1 MDKDTN
7 PSAIISLESDE
18 EMETNADLEAT
29 TESQL
34 EKEPPHKESPSTENV
49 PSPSKAPDNA
59 SVVENAKD
67 SEIICIDDDEKEPSV
82 QETPEEKAPEEAL
95 PTAEPKS
102 QPEPVPESQAEK
114 DPEPQA
120 EKEPESQA
128 EKEPASQ
135 ADREPESQ
143 TEKEPGSDLT
153 KEPGSE
159 PTKEQTAPESESNV
173 TAPPLETEN
182 AINDGD
188 VEMQEVVQKEDEEKI
203 SDSQPAEPPAPPASD
218 GSQSVAMTDA
228 NNKQADDET
237 ANEQADKQSKQEEPV
252 VTNGN
257 ADQPKKSKKP
267 CAPKCCN
274 TACKK
279 KNVQFCDAPEFALSL
294 YKVPH
299 SIQVQHLCYD
309 CFEEAVSRYETLSG
323 LLVNHQPL
331 LLHDNQP
338 EVSEILMVLDSSD
351 EEDEDTVI
359 ERKNEPALPAEA
371 VSLVESDLDDVIYK
385 LYGSLCLDQIKWSNS
400 ILLHEAEQNQATSD
414 RIEAQMKTLKSAFQD
429 IQNNIYSVRTTKID
443 KPELIIEDDATSEQI
458 AHERFRSMLSKTET
472 LHREPVQVGC
482 QYFGVRT
489 TVLASWTE
497 CKVLEVKS
505 DVSIE
510 THYQSGCTMYT
521 VRFLTG
527 DPKPTVI
534 TAKHLAYTT
543 PPNVKLLLGTRV
555 VARTSSATQDGMNRT
570 FYAGTV
576 LESLSSYN
584 KYRYLIV
591 LDSGHPQYSPFTDVR
606 VVCDQSKH
614 VWDDVHP
621 HSREFIRNYM
631 LKSGSVR
638 PMVQAHRGQRM
649 MVEIDDKWF
658 QGTVLETDSSLV
670 RLYFSGM
677 ERKEWIYRGSSRLA
691 PLYRGVN
698 TGHAPNNKFSKFQ
711 KRNEPSI
718 EYITLEDD
726 DSEQPPE
733 KKAATIN
740 YQPAPKME
748 IPDTPNRATARKS
761 TANRTLNN
769 HNINNNNNVPVSLN
783 RNTIYIDC
791 DQDQSNGRTLLYTT
805 KNYRGPRKFVPHN
818 CGPSCPYK
826 GGKNLRSYNLLA
838 RPLITGWERHKT
850 AARGQKKSV
859 VLYRAPCGRR
869 LRNMAELHQ
878 YLRVTD
884 SPLNVE
890 HFDFDPD
897 IRALA
902 TFKAENVFFEC
913 TDLSFG
919 LEPMPVHCVNNYD
932 NKQPPSCEYST
943 ERIPTEGVNLNLDK
957 EFLCG
962 CDCEDDCTD
971 KSKCQCWQ
979 LTLAG
984 AKYGLKENQD
994 INTVGYH
1001 YKRLMSHLSTGIY
1014 ECNVQCKCKKDKCL
1028 NRVVQNSLQTKLQVF
1043 NTHNKGW
1050 GIRCLND
1057 VPKGSFI
1064 CIYAGHLLTEETS
1077 NRICAMSD
1085 DKSGDEYFADLD
1097 FIETVEKSKADYEAE
1112 AYQSDRE
1119 DSTPAGN
1126 ANDSDASD
1134 DAIENGPSPSTH
1146 DSDEEYTT
1154 KSKPSGTVVK
1164 TRAQLRKASTTERPN
1179 AAMFGKK
1186 SSNDGVND
1194 EQECVNLIPN
1204 PEMDMMDASGG
1215 PNDESLF
1222 RKLYGENE
1230 HIYVMDAKKSGN
1242 LGRYFNH
1249 SCNPNLFVQNVF
1261 VDTHDLRFPWVAFF
1275 AERNITA
1282 GTELTWNYN
1291 YDVGS
1296 VNGKHLTCNCGE
1308 KGCKGRLL

>member
-18 EMETNADLEAT
+18 EMETNAESEAT
-29 TESQL
+29 TSQP
-34 EKEPPHKESPSTENV
+34 EKEPATKESPSTENV

-82 QETPEEKAPEEAL
+82 QGTPEENAPEEAL

-102 QPEPVPESQAEK
+102 QPEPVAESQAEK
-114 DPEPQA
+114 DPDSQA
-120 EKEPESQA
+120 GKEPESQA
-128 EKEPASQ
+128 EKETDSQ
-135 ADREPESQ
+135 ADKEPETQ
-143 TEKEPGSDLT
+143 TE

-159 PTKEQTAPESESNV
+159 PTKEQTAPEPESESNV

-203 SDSQPAEPPAPPASD
+203 SDSQAADPPAPPASD
-218 GSQSVAMTDA
+218 ESQSVAMTDA
-228 NNKQADDET
+228 NNKQAGDET
-237 ANEQADKQSKQEEPV
+237 ANEQADKQNKQQEPV

-309 CFEEAVSRYETLSG
+309 CFEEAVSRYETLTG

-338 EVSEILMVLDSSD
+338 DVAEILMVLDSSD

-472 LHREPVQVGC
+472 LHREPVQVGS

-505 DVSIE
+505 D
-510 THYQSGCTMYT
+510 MYT

-555 VARTSSATQDGMNRT
+555 VARTSSPTQDGLNRT

-691 PLYRGVN
+691 PLYREVS

-733 KKAATIN
+733 KKAATVN
-740 YQPAPKME
+740 HQPAPKME
-748 IPDTPNRATARKS
+748 IPDTPNRAKARKS
-761 TANRTLNN
+761 TASRMLNN
-769 HNINNNNNVPVSLN
+769 HNNNNVPVSLN

-791 DQDQSNGRTLLYTT
+791 DQNQSNGRTLNYTT

-826 GGKNLRSYNLLA
+826 GAKNLRSYNLLA

-932 NKQPPSCEYST
+932 NKQPPPCEYST

-962 CDCEDDCTD
+962 CDCEDDCMD

-984 AKYGLKENQD
+984 AKYGLKKNQD

-1077 NRICAMSD
+1077 NRIIDMSE

-1126 ANDSDASD
+1126 ANDSDASE
-1134 DAIENGPSPSTH
+1134 DAIENGTSPSTH

-1204 PEMDMMDASGG
+1204 PEMDMDASGG

-1230 HIYVMDAKKSGN
+1230 HIFVMDAKKSGN

-1249 SCNPNLFVQNVF
+1249 SCDPNLFVQNVF

-1275 AERNITA
+1275 AERNIKA

-1296 VNGKHLTCNCGE
+1296 VKGKHLTCSCGE
-1308 KGCKGRLL
+1308 KNCKGRLL

>member
-1 MDKDTN
+1 MDTNKGTN

-18 EMETNADLEAT
+18 ELESNVASEAPT
-29 TESQL
+29 TSKPEEHPTREELPDTRNVSS
-34 EKEPPHKESPSTENV
+34 PPKS
-49 PSPSKAPDNA
+49 PDNTA
-59 SVVENAKD
+59 VEQPTKD
-67 SEIICIDDDEKEPSV
+67 TDIICIDDDDKDPSEEKGPEEIVSTETLPAAHTETELNTTTPLLEPDSVIGQGDTEMKEIDQNEKEKTQTREESKTEAMLDTK
-82 QETPEEKAPEEAL
+82 ETQINNNTATEK
-95 PTAEPKS
+95 PTLDK
-102 QPEPVPESQAEK
+102 PEPV
-114 DPEPQA
+114 
-120 EKEPESQA
+120 
-128 EKEPASQ
+128 
-135 ADREPESQ
+135 
-143 TEKEPGSDLT
+143 
-153 KEPGSE
+153 
-159 PTKEQTAPESESNV
+159 
-173 TAPPLETEN
+173 
-182 AINDGD
+182 I
-188 VEMQEVVQKEDEEKI
+188 
-203 SDSQPAEPPAPPASD
+203 
-218 GSQSVAMTDA
+218 TDA
-228 NNKQADDET
+228 NTE
-237 ANEQADKQSKQEEPV
+237 EQAQTVSC
-252 VTNGN
+252 
-257 ADQPKKSKKP
+257 KKRRP
-267 CAPKCCN
+267 PKCCN

-279 KNVQFCDAPEFALSL
+279 RSVLFCEAPEFVLSL

-299 SIQVQHLCYD
+299 NIQVQNVCND
-309 CFEEAVSRYETLSG
+309 CFEEAVSRYETLST

-331 LLHDNQP
+331 LLHDSP
-338 EVSEILMVLDSSD
+338 REVSEILMVLDSSD
-351 EEDEDTVI
+351 EEDADVEI
-359 ERKNEPALPAEA
+359 ERRNDPVMPAEA
-371 VSLVESDLDDVIYK
+371 ISLVESELDDIMYK
-385 LYGSLCLDQIKWSNS
+385 MYESLCLNQIKWSNA
-400 ILLHEAEQNQATSD
+400 IMLEEAQQNEKTSE
-414 RIEAQMKTLKSAFQD
+414 RIEAEMKTLKSAFQD

-443 KPELIIEDDATSEQI
+443 QPELIIEDDVTSERI
-458 AHERFRSMLSKTET
+458 AHERFLSMMNKNNT
-472 LHREPVQVGC
+472 LQREPIKVNN
-482 QYFGVRT
+482 QYYGVRT
-489 TVLASWTE
+489 TVLASWSE
-497 CKVLEVKS
+497 CKVVEEKS
-505 DVSIE
+505 N
-510 THYQSGCTMYT
+510 MYT

-527 DPKPTVI
+527 DPKPTVV

-543 PPNVKLLLGTRV
+543 HPNVKLRLGTRV
-555 VARTSSATQDGMNRT
+555 VASISSVTNDPICRT

-576 LESLSSYN
+576 MESMSSYN
-584 KYRYLIV
+584 KFRYLIIF
-591 LDSGHPQYSPFTDVR
+591 DSGHTQYSPFTDVR

-631 LKSGSVR
+631 QKSGTMR

-649 MVEIDDKWF
+649 LVEIEQKWY
-658 QGTVLETDSSLV
+658 QGVVLETDSSLV
-670 RLYFSGM
+670 RLHFSVLD
-677 ERKEWIYRGSSRLA
+677 RKEWIYRGSRRLA
-691 PLYRGVN
+691 PLYRGV
-698 TGHAPNNKFSKFQ
+698 GAAHAPNNKFSKFQ

-718 EYITLEDD
+718 EYITLDGDEI
-726 DSEQPPE
+726 EQPAE
-733 KKAATIN
+733 KKAAPADL
-740 YQPAPKME
+740 QPAPKVDA
-748 IPDTPNRATARKS
+748 PDMPNRATARKS
-761 TANRTLNN
+761 TANRTN
-769 HNINNNNNVPVSLN
+769 NNNNNVSSVVSLN
-783 RNTIYIDC
+783 RNTIYIDF

-805 KNYRGPRKFVPHN
+805 KNYRGPRKFVPHK
-818 CGPSCPYK
+818 CGPGCPYK

-838 RPLITGWERHKT
+838 RPLITGWERHI
-850 AARGQKKSV
+850 ASVRGQKKAS

-869 LRNMAELHQ
+869 IRDMAELHQ

-884 SPLNVE
+884 SVLNVE

-919 LEPMPVHCVNNYD
+919 AEPMPVHCVNNYD
-932 NKQPPSCEYST
+932 NKQPPPCEYST

-962 CDCEDDCTD
+962 CDCEDDCFD

-979 LTLAG
+979 LTLNG
-984 AKYGLKENQD
+984 ARYKSTPQKD
-994 INTVGYH
+994 INSVGYQ
-1001 YKRLMSHLSTGIY
+1001 YKRLMEYLVTGIY
-1014 ECNVQCKCKKDKCL
+1014 ECNAQCKCKKDKCL

-1077 NRICAMSD
+1077 NRICDMSS

-1097 FIETVEKSKADYEAE
+1097 YIETVEKHKADYESD
-1112 AYQSDRE
+1112 AYQSE
-1119 DSTPAGN
+1119 KEESPPTEN
-1126 ANDSDASD
+1126 ADDSDVSEGTMEREIFTSAQ
-1134 DAIENGPSPSTH
+1134 
-1146 DSDEEYTT
+1146 DSDEEYTS

-1179 AAMFGKK
+1179 TSIFSKK
-1186 SSNDGVND
+1186 SDDGVND
-1194 EQECVNLIPN
+1194 EQECVSLIPN
-1204 PEMDMMDASGG
+1204 PEMDLMDASGG

>member
-1 MDKDTN
+1 
-7 PSAIISLESDE
+7 
-18 EMETNADLEAT
+18 
-29 TESQL
+29 
-34 EKEPPHKESPSTENV
+34 
-49 PSPSKAPDNA
+49 
-59 SVVENAKD
+59 
-67 SEIICIDDDEKEPSV
+67 
-82 QETPEEKAPEEAL
+82 
-95 PTAEPKS
+95 
-102 QPEPVPESQAEK
+102 
-114 DPEPQA
+114 
-120 EKEPESQA
+120 
-128 EKEPASQ
+128 
-135 ADREPESQ
+135 
-143 TEKEPGSDLT
+143 
-153 KEPGSE
+153 
-159 PTKEQTAPESESNV
+159 
-173 TAPPLETEN
+173 
-182 AINDGD
+182 
-188 VEMQEVVQKEDEEKI
+188 
-203 SDSQPAEPPAPPASD
+203 
-218 GSQSVAMTDA
+218 
-228 NNKQADDET
+228 
-237 ANEQADKQSKQEEPV
+237 
-252 VTNGN
+252 
-257 ADQPKKSKKP
+257 
-267 CAPKCCN
+267 CCN

-351 EEDEDTVI
+351 EEDEDT
-359 ERKNEPALPAEA
+359 PALPAEA

-726 DSEQPPE
+726 D
-733 KKAATIN
+733 T
-740 YQPAPKME
+740 PKME

-1154 KSKPSGTVVK
+1154 KSKPSGT
-1164 TRAQLRKASTTERPN
+1164 
-1179 AAMFGKK
+1179 
-1186 SSNDGVND
+1186 
-1194 EQECVNLIPN
+1194 QECVNLIPN